1 MELML
6 SFLLVAIGFALL
18 IKAADYLVDGAAALA
33 VRFSM
38 SEIVIGLTIVSFGTS
53 APELIVNVIASIRG
67 KSEITLGNVIG
78 SNIINTL
85 LILGVAGLISSIKL
99 EKNTVWREIPFSLL
113 AAIVLFI
120 ACNDMMLD
128 GQANLLSRVDGIMF
142 LLFFVIFVAYTFAV
156 SNVESD
162 NTPDIKTLSIL
173 KIWLYL
179 IFGAIGL
186 FFGGKLVVDNAID
199 IAKSL
204 EISEKVVGLTVV
216 AIGTSLPELVTS
228 AVAAFKN
235 KADIAIGNIVGSNI
249 FNIFFVLAIST
260 IIRPIPFIDALNV
273 DVLILISISV
283 ILFLIMFTGKKRV
296 IDRWES
302 IFLVAIYVAYM
313 FFILLRG

>member
-1 MELML
+1 MELTL
-6 SFLLVAIGFALL
+6 SFVYVAIGFALL
-18 IKAADYLVDGAAALA
+18 IKAADFLVDGAAALA

-67 KSEITLGNVIG
+67 NSEITLGNVIG

-120 ACNDMMLD
+120 ACNDMMFD
-128 GQANLLSRVDGIMF
+128 GQANLLSRVDGILF
-142 LLFFVIFVAYTFAV
+142 LFFFVIFVAYTFAV

-162 NTPDIKTLSIL
+162 HTPDIKTLSIS

-179 IFGAIGL
+179 ILGAIGL

-199 IAKSL
+199 IARSL

-228 AVAAFKN
+228 AVAAFKK

-260 IIRPIPFIDALNV
+260 IIRPIPFIDELNV

-313 FFILLRG
+313 IFILIRG